1 VSPESFARAAS
12 ASSASRARL
21 DVGPA
26 LPRRRRVPPHR
37 RSAPGERVMFVPI
50 LVGLFILWLLSR
62 RRRRRRVDIYIWEIK
77 KKDDR

>member
-1 VSPESFARAAS
+1 
-12 ASSASRARL
+12 
-21 DVGPA
+21 
-26 LPRRRRVPPHR
+26 
-37 RSAPGERVMFVPI
+37 MFVPI